1 MRKRSYRQYCGL
13 AKALDVVGQRWTL
26 LIVRNLLLGPLRY
39 TDLWRGLP
47 GITTNL
53 LAERLKEMEA
63 ADLVER
69 VRTHPPSASDAY
81 VLTPR
86 GEALE
91 PAIHALGGWGWE
103 YMKRPARGDA
113 TDPAWGMLALKRRY
127 EGIEDELT
135 VHLGVDDR
143 SFTVEC
149 FSGGVEIQRGKP
161 LKPDVELAGSFAPM
175 RDLLFR
181 GTPAVG
187 LINRGALA
195 CTGSR
200 QSLRRFL
207 RAFGLR

>member
-69 VRTHPPSASDAY
+69 VRTHPPTASEAY
-81 VLTPR
+81 ALTPR

-127 EGIEDELT
+127 EGVEDELT
-135 VHLGVDDR
+135 VHLGVADR

-161 LKPDVELAGSFAPM
+161 LKPDVKLAGSFASP
-175 RDLLFR
+175 RAGRFTRSAD
-181 GTPAVG
+181 GG
-187 LINRGALA
+187 
-195 CTGSR
+195 GST
-200 QSLRRFL
+200 
-207 RAFGLR
+207 